1 MYQPATSAPRA
12 SKTGLR
18 RLLFGYSCLL
28 LVCAGA
34 TIASLQAAR
43 ALVRQREI
51 EIRFALG
58 AQQRHVISQ
67 LLTENALLA
76 AFGATGA
83 IAIGRLAREAL
94 RRWSASTPDL
104 QFNSD
109 IQSTVAAVVL
119 ASAASL
125 FFGVLPTLRRA
136 RAGYRPVK
144 RRRGLLGFQSG
155 VSCFFAV
162 IGVILTQSVWRRLEP
177 QVAFPIKQIIEVS
190 PSSGRHP
197 FRDLP
202 PALAR
207 LKIGRRHFLSYPWAQ
222 AVGLWRTQND
232 GRFIWLNR
240 VAPSY
245 FAFMDCQLVRGRLLD
260 PSEPDTVVVSQ
271 IAARELWPHLDPI
284 GQQLYAETWN
294 GGRRFTVVG
303 VVSDTGESG
312 LAIIDRKLAGDA
324 FALYRMRIYAEPR
337 FWPERRKQ

>member
-1 MYQPATSAPRA
+1 VHLERSLRNDSRQSAVRLYVRLRRGASQGALLSEWQAPHRELKILTPHIFQPSETPEVYRPATSAPRA

-67 LLTENALLA
+67 WLTENALLA

-104 QFNSD
+104 QFTGD
-109 IQSTVAAVVL
+109 TQSTVAAVVL

-155 VSCFFAV
+155 VSCFFC
-162 IGVILTQSVWRRLEP
+162 
-177 QVAFPIKQIIEVS
+177 
-190 PSSGRHP
+190 RH
-197 FRDLP
+197 
-202 PALAR
+202 
-207 LKIGRRHFLSYPWAQ
+207 RRHSH
-222 AVGLWRTQND
+222 AVGL
-232 GRFIWLNR
+232 
-240 VAPSY
+240 A
-245 FAFMDCQLVRGRLLD
+245 
-260 PSEPDTVVVSQ
+260 
-271 IAARELWPHLDPI
+271 PI
-284 GQQLYAETWN
+284 GA
-294 GGRRFTVVG
+294 
-303 VVSDTGESG
+303 
-312 LAIIDRKLAGDA
+312 AGC
-324 FALYRMRIYAEPR
+324 LSN
-337 FWPERRKQ
+337 